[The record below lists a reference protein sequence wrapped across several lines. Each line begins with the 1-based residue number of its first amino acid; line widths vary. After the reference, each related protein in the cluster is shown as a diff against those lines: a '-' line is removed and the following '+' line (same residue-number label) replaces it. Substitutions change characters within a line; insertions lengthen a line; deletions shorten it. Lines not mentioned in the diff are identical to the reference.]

1 MRYIAEVELST
12 IVGKVG
18 QHDAEIDETG
28 EDTGA
33 KTTNRCRCDL
43 GNVHRADDGGLTDS
57 QTSDEATCV
66 DGAEVTVV
74 AEKDGNADNPD
85 NAELSCSPDTT
96 NAIADQE
103 SADYRWSEWCE
114 RERG

>member
-12 IVGKVG
+12 VVGKVG
-18 QHDAEIDETG
+18 QHNAEIDETG
-28 EDTGA
+28 KYTGA
-33 KTTNRCRCDL
+33 KTTNRRWRDL
-43 GNVHRADDGGLTDS
+43 GNVHRADNGGLTDS
-57 QTSDEATCV
+57 QASDETTCV

-74 AEKDGNADNPD
+74 AEKDGDTDDPD
-85 NAELSCSPDTT
+85 NAELSCGPDTT

-103 SADYRWSEWCE
+103 SADYRSSEWCE